1 MGYFVAG
8 DAIGVGQVVA
18 LDVELGTGNEA
29 GAQLAQSACEG
40 LHID

>member
-1 MGYFVAG
+1 MYSVAG

-18 LDVELGTGNEA
+18 IVVELGTGTVA
-29 GAQLAQSACEG
+29 GAQLVQSAFEG

>member
-1 MGYFVAG
+1 MGYFVAE

-18 LDVELGTGNEA
+18 LVEELGTEA
-29 GAQLAQSACEG
+29 GAQLVQSAFEG

>member
-1 MGYFVAG
+1 MAG

-18 LDVELGTGNEA
+18 LVVELETGSEA
-29 GAQLAQSACEG
+29 EAQLVQSAFEG

>member
-1 MGYFVAG
+1 MVYSVAW

-18 LDVELGTGNEA
+18 LVVELGIEA
-29 GAQLAQSACEG
+29 GAQLVQSAFEG